1 MNAPRYL
8 NLLKI
13 TLPLAGISSILH
25 RISAVGIFVLSLP
38 MTILLVFSLGSSD
51 NFEQAVL
58 FFENIIFKLL
68 LLCLHQPQLFARLS
82 MNYFWIVKIQL
93 NLLHQNL
100 LQFSLEDVVQIQNL
114 QFLNF
119 VIRMLCVIR
128 MLYVIA
134 DWIWIVYFGDLI
146 ERRPWP
152 CFGNLCSLNNCDA

>member
-58 FFENIIFKLL
+58 FFENIIFKTLFFLFILGIFYHFVSGIRHLVMDFGYWETLSVGRASAMATFVLTGLFSFYLL
-68 LLCLHQPQLFARLS
+68 YLL
-82 MNYFWIVKIQL
+82 W
-93 NLLHQNL
+93 
-100 LQFSLEDVVQIQNL
+100 
-114 QFLNF
+114 
-119 VIRMLCVIR
+119 
-128 MLYVIA
+128 
-134 DWIWIVYFGDLI
+134 
-146 ERRPWP
+146 
-152 CFGNLCSLNNCDA
+152 